1 MIKSKVAP
9 MYTSWEGPSSLTQ
22 LSFGMHATGTA
33 QYGCIHII
41 MLPPM
46 HARVSMKFSK
56 GWFSGRVLA
65 HRTLIDK
72 RESTIA
78 EFQVCFD
85 DGEVTWVDPRHSEVR
100 LSANATR
107 EEWER
112 VGLRCAI
119 SMAPLVNPARVA
131 RIVATVPGAIMNPFE
146 SAAHVHEPAR

>member
-1 MIKSKVAP
+1 
-9 MYTSWEGPSSLTQ
+9 
-22 LSFGMHATGTA
+22 MHATGTA

-85 DGEVTWVDPRHSEVR
+85 DGEVTTKLRGSIHGIQRCGCLQMQLVRSGSESDYDALSVWRR
-100 LSANATR
+100 LST
-107 EEWER
+107 
-112 VGLRCAI
+112 
-119 SMAPLVNPARVA
+119 PRVA